1 MKVLIFGDNKNKIEP
16 LVKKFG
22 FDVVEND
29 PEFVISYGGDGTLIR
44 SEFEFPGVPKVVLK
58 NSRVCK
64 VCHKISNEEV
74 LERMQQNKFIIKESW
89 KLEAII
95 KNESLYALNEIV
107 IHNQN
112 PQHCIRYKVLVDD
125 KELGN
130 EIIGDGI
137 VIATP
142 FGSTAY
148 YRSITD
154 SFFEVGIGVAF
165 NNSTEQ
171 SDHVVLKEN
180 RKIKIKI
187 TRGPAMVYADNQP
200 RVLEVKEGDEIL
212 IQKSSQ
218 VAKIISVD

>member
-1 MKVLIFGDNKNKIEP
+1 MKVLIFGDDKNKIEP
-16 LVKKFG
+16 IIKKFG

-29 PEFVISYGGDGTLIR
+29 PELVISYGGDGTLLK
-44 SEFEFPGVPKVVLK
+44 SEFEFPGVLKVVLK

-64 VCHKISNEEV
+64 ACYKMSNEEV
-74 LERMQQNKFIIKESW
+74 LRKIQQNEFTIKESW
-89 KLEAII
+89 KLEATV
-95 KNESLYALNEIV
+95 KNEGLYALNEVV
-107 IHNQN
+107 IHNKN
-112 PQHCIRYKVLVDD
+112 PQHCIRYKVFVDG
-125 KELGN
+125 KELGG
-130 EIIGDGI
+130 EIIGDG
-137 VIATP
+137 VVVATP

-171 SDHVVLKEN
+171 SDHVILKEN
-180 RKIKIKI
+180 RKIKLKI
-187 TRGPAMVYADNQP
+187 LRGPAIIYADNQQHI
-200 RVLEVKEGDEIL
+200 LEANDGDEIF